1 MTLKS
6 RCRWLKLAAEL
17 TIAFGILIAAAALP
31 ALSLPT
37 GFLVDLIYF
46 PVDGGQ
52 PVDADAT
59 RLLAAI
65 TGGLMTG
72 LGVTIYLIAAELLSK
87 EPLLARRM
95 IVAASV
101 SWFVVD
107 SSMSIAAGAWLNA
120 VFNAVFLLMYCAPVW
135 SIARQ
140 PLVEPA

>member
-6 RCRWLKLAAEL
+6 RGRWLKLAADL

-37 GFLVDLIYF
+37 SFLVDVIFF
-46 PVDGGQ
+46 PLDGGQ
-52 PVDADAT
+52 PVDADAA

-72 LGVTIYLIAAELLSK
+72 LGVTIYLIAAELLPK

-120 VFNAVFLLMYCAPVW
+120 VFKRGLFALVLRSGLEHRPAA
-135 SIARQ
+135 AR
-140 PLVEPA
+140 